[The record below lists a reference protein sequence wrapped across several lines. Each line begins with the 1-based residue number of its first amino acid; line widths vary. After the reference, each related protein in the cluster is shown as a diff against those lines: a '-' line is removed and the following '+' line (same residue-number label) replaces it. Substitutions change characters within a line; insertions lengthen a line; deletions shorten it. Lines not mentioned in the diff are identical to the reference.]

1 MKFSEFRYTP
11 TEKYTIKEVKTTGEK
26 YITENM
32 YCQTHTLLSDIYV
45 FADFTQWNY
54 RTSQAQ
60 VILMRRNTCELHEI
74 LWELKVV

>member
-26 YITENM
+26 YLTENM

-45 FADFTQWNY
+45 FADFTH
-54 RTSQAQ
+54 S
-60 VILMRRNTCELHEI
+60 EI
-74 LWELKVV
+74 TERVKLKWY